1 MMKPLDATQIDKF
14 LSSNN
19 INLQKT
25 ELFLDIFS
33 SIHKIIEDTYL
44 GSHGNLLNQNDID
57 YSDEDISN
65 HFEWCWNKMINN
77 FEKEGVYIDQDGEHK
92 EYLKVFF
99 YDSFYNQKDFGVR
112 ESITFFFDTI
122 FNLDK
127 IQTGADLEILKEMY
141 SMMDKHIEFDKKI
154 THAA

>member
-1 MMKPLDATQIDKF
+1 MKPLDPTQIDKF

-19 INLQKT
+19 INLQKA
-25 ELFLDIFS
+25 ELFLDVFF

-44 GSHGNLLNQNDID
+44 GSHGLASKRHDID
-57 YSDEDISN
+57 YTDEDIDN
-65 HFEWCWNKMINN
+65 HFEWCWDKMIKN
-77 FEKEGVYIDQDGEHK
+77 FEKEGIYISKIGEHK

-99 YDSFYNQKDFGVR
+99 YDSFYNQKDPGVR

-127 IQTGADLEILKEMY
+127 AQTGADLEILKEMY
-141 SMMDKHIEFDKKI
+141 GMMDKNIEFNKKI